1 MLARGPGIGGGK
13 ARRRPVEDVGRRVER
28 VDGAL
33 LRAPM
38 PWTPGWSAGR
48 GGDPPSIMDP
58 LGEGAPA
65 LPAGFRGEQGTGH
78 GVEGEKGRQ
87 GRSA

>member
-1 MLARGPGIGGGK
+1 
-13 ARRRPVEDVGRRVER
+13 
-28 VDGAL
+28 
-33 LRAPM
+33 M

-48 GGDPPSIMDP
+48 GGDPPSIMDS
-58 LGEGAPA
+58 LGEGALA

-78 GVEGEKGRQ
+78 GAEGEKGRQ